1 MQKSENL
8 HRLLEVEIMEEKGKY
23 ALSGAL
29 AGALN
34 GLLGAGG
41 GVVLV
46 PLLLGFVG
54 LEEKRAF
61 ATSVFI
67 ILPISAVT
75 AAVYFAH
82 GRIDFQLAAPYLL
95 GGLIGGLIGGIIA
108 GKKFKK
114 MPALWLRR
122 LFGAIL
128 ILGGLKSLFW

>member
-1 MQKSENL
+1 
-8 HRLLEVEIMEEKGKY
+8 MEEKGKY

-54 LEEKRAF
+54 LPEKRAF

-95 GGLIGGLIGGIIA
+95 GGLIGGIIA

-128 ILGGLKSLFW
+128 VLGGLKSLFW

>member
-95 GGLIGGLIGGIIA
+95 GGLIGGIIA

>member
-1 MQKSENL
+1 MK
-8 HRLLEVEIMEEKGKY
+8 EKGKY

-34 GLLGAGG
+34 GVLGAGG

-54 LEEKRAF
+54 LEEKHAF
-61 ATSVFI
+61 PTSVFI

-75 AAVYFAH
+75 AAVYLAH
-82 GRIDFQLAAPYLL
+82 GRMDFALALPYLIGGIL
-95 GGLIGGLIGGIIA
+95 GGLIA
-108 GKKFKK
+108 GKMFKK

-122 LFGAIL
+122 LFGVVLVVGGVRAV
-128 ILGGLKSLFW
+128 LG